1 MEKQFEI
8 KVLSGVQAGA
18 KAILHA
24 SRVVVGSADDCDIVL
39 AADDVLAHHA
49 AISLSDSGAK
59 ITGLEGEVFRADG
72 TLVSG
77 DEPLAPHE
85 PIGLGGM
92 MLAIGAVGTPWP
104 RIDLS
109 TFGRRPVAAEG
120 PTNAT
125 TANTTTANATTAND
139 GPMARPLSAA
149 GQRMPVAGREKSG
162 GLIRLASVGR
172 VGDGLGRTTLY
183 PLIALLVVG
192 IGFIGFTWF
201 GEQSPA
207 EAAAGTP
214 TETARV
220 AEALRKVGLD
230 GTVEIRPLRDGAVLL
245 NGYVELSSQKRTLT
259 EGIIVPG
266 VEIFSRIWAQEEL
279 VKAAQQRL
287 SELAPGL
294 TVTPVAPGVIAVGG
308 YLATPE
314 RRGRIVS
321 TIREDVPGLREVID
335 RIVTVNDAARTI
347 KSAVAESSLNGK
359 VRVEVADG
367 MIVARGSVN
376 NEGMAAWN
384 AVVASVLRD
393 NGQTIPIRAE
403 FVPDLSELPFTIR
416 GIVSGPIRYV
426 VTDNGRRVAEGGQLG
441 GGFSVASVGDGEVTI
456 VGQGQK
462 FVQRFKE

>member
-1 MEKQFEI
+1 MKNQFEI

-18 KAILHA
+18 KAVLHA
-24 SRVVVGSADDCDIVL
+24 SRVVIGSADDCDIVL

-49 AISLSDSGAK
+49 AISLTDSGAM

-77 DEPLAPHE
+77 EEPLAPHE

-92 MLAIGAVGTPWP
+92 VLAIGAAGTPWP

-109 TFGRRPVAAEG
+109 TFGRRPAAAEG

-125 TANTTTANATTAND
+125 AANATTAND
-139 GPMARPLSAA
+139 GPMDRPLSTA
-149 GQRMPVAGREKSG
+149 GERIPMAGREKG
-162 GLIRLASVGR
+162 GGIIRLATGGR

-183 PLIALLVVG
+183 PLIVLLAVG

-214 TETARV
+214 NEAARV
-220 AEALRKVGLD
+220 ADALRKAGLD

-259 EGIIVPG
+259 EGITVPG

-279 VKAAQQRL
+279 LKAAQQRL

-294 TVTPVAPGVIAVGG
+294 TATPVAPGVIAVGG

-347 KSAVAESSLNGK
+347 KSAVATSSLNGK
-359 VRVEVADG
+359 VKVEVADG
-367 MIVARGSVN
+367 TIVARGSVN
-376 NEGMAAWN
+376 NEDMGAWN
-384 AVVASVLRD
+384 DVVASVLRD
-393 NGQTIPIRAE
+393 NGPTIPIHAE
-403 FVPDLSELPFTIR
+403 FVPDLSELPFAIR